1 MLLLQIKNPARNTG
15 ECLKQQDKEAY
26 FARKR
31 KESDSMDLLK
41 ETAPFLI
48 GFIVPPILIF
58 IRARTWPGLLKFTTA
73 FLSAVIL
80 GTCVSAL
87 AGELAVG
94 MPDELISVLIDTSLV
109 YAGSQVAYW
118 IIWKPVLEERLQRRA
133 ETLAE
138 RVSE

>member
-1 MLLLQIKNPARNTG
+1 
-15 ECLKQQDKEAY
+15 
-26 FARKR
+26 
-31 KESDSMDLLK
+31 MDLLK

-58 IRARTWPGLLKFTTA
+58 FRPATWPGLLKFTTA
-73 FLSAVIL
+73 LLSAVIL

-94 MPDELISVLIDTSLV
+94 MPDALISMLIDTSLV
-109 YAGSQVAYW
+109 YAGSQIAYW
-118 IIWKPVLEERLQRRA
+118 ILWKPVLEERLQRHA
-133 ETLAE
+133 SMQAK

>member
-1 MLLLQIKNPARNTG
+1 
-15 ECLKQQDKEAY
+15 
-26 FARKR
+26 
-31 KESDSMDLLK
+31 MDLLK

-58 IRARTWPGLLKFTTA
+58 IRPSSWSGLLKFTMA

-87 AGELAVG
+87 AGELAAG
-94 MPDELISVLIDTSLV
+94 MPDALISVLIDTSLV

-118 IIWKPVLEERLQRRA
+118 IIWKPVLEERLLRRNATQA
-133 ETLAE
+133 EHVNE
-138 RVSE
+138 

>member
-1 MLLLQIKNPARNTG
+1 
-15 ECLKQQDKEAY
+15 
-26 FARKR
+26 
-31 KESDSMDLLK
+31 MDLLK

-58 IRARTWPGLLKFTTA
+58 IRPRTWPGLLKFTTA

-94 MPDELISVLIDTSLV
+94 MPDALISILIDTSLV

-118 IIWKPVLEERLQRRA
+118 IIWKPVLEERFQRRA
-133 ETLAE
+133 ATQAE

>member
-1 MLLLQIKNPARNTG
+1 MRGIPI
-15 ECLKQQDKEAY
+15 
-26 FARKR
+26 R
-31 KESDSMDLLK
+31 KESDAMDLLK

-58 IRARTWPGLLKFTTA
+58 IRPRTLPGLLKFTTA

-94 MPDELISVLIDTSLV
+94 MPDALISILIDTSLV

-133 ETLAE
+133 ATLAE